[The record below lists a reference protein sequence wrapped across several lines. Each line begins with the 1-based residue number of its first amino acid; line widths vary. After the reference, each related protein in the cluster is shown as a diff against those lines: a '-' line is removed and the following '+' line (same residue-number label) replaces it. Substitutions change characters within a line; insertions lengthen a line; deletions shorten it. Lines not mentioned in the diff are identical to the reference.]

1 MYKTKPTLRN
11 VLYLD
16 QVKNHRGG
24 RMVDDIIKRLGQLD
38 STKNQWSTHWQEI
51 LDYVMPRK
59 AEVSVNYAKGAKRTE
74 KLYDS
79 SAIHANTLLAASLQ
93 GTLTSASLPWFHLRT
108 RDNSLN
114 DSRDVQVWLEDCRN
128 RMYKAFNSSNFNTE
142 VHEFYLDICSVGTAC
157 IEVEEAEVG
166 FNFRTLH
173 ISEYYIAENHKG
185 QIDTLYRKFE
195 YTARQAKQ
203 RWGDACGPKVDDALK
218 NTPDKK
224 LTFIHCVMPAEDYQ
238 GKAQTKLPYVSIY
251 ICKDDKTVVGQGG
264 YNEMPYL
271 VTRWS
276 KASGEEYG
284 RSPAYN
290 ALPDI
295 KTLNKAVELGLK
307 AWAKAIDPP
316 LLVEDDGVI
325 GRVLTKPA
333 GITVVRRGDAIK
345 PLVTGARFDVS
356 DMKETE
362 LRSAI
367 KQAFFSD
374 QLELQQGPQ
383 MTATEVQVRYE
394 LMQRLLGPTLGR
406 FQTEFLNP
414 LIERCFAIMQ
424 RNEMFAPAPA
434 VLDGINIDIEYV
446 GPLARSQRMEEATAV
461 ERLYEM
467 AANLAQIAPEVM
479 DNIDHDAAIRSR
491 AELLGVPK
499 DIMRDPGD
507 IAKQREAQQA
517 QQEEMM
523 AMQQAQQGVDIAATA
538 IPAAQQITPDN
549 VEQTEA
555 GMEAIMGAIDNA

>member
-1 MYKTKPTLRN
+1 MI
-11 VLYLD
+11 
-16 QVKNHRGG
+16 
-24 RMVDDIIKRLGQLD
+24 DDILKRLDRLD
-38 STKNQWSTHWQEI
+38 SSKSQWSTHWQEI

-59 AEVSVNYAKGAKRTE
+59 AEVTVNYSKGAKRTE
-74 KLYDS
+74 ILYDS

-93 GTLTSASLPWFHLRT
+93 GTLTSASLPWFHLKVRNN
-108 RDNSLN
+108 DLN
-114 DSRDVQVWLEDCRN
+114 ESREVQVWLEDCRN
-128 RMYKAFNSSNFNTE
+128 RMYKTFNSSNFNTE
-142 VHEFYLDICSVGTAC
+142 VHEFYLDICSIGTAC
-157 IEVEEAEVG
+157 IEVEESDG
-166 FNFRTLH
+166 DLNFRTLH

-203 RWGDACGPKVDDALK
+203 RWGDACGSKVDDALK
-218 NTPDKK
+218 NDPDKK
-224 LTFIHCVMPAEDYQ
+224 LTFVHCVMPSSDYTMKKQ
-238 GKAQTKLPYVSIY
+238 SKLPFVSIY
-251 ICKDDKTVVGQGG
+251 ICKDDKTVVSEGG

-325 GRVLTKPA
+325 GRVVTKPA
-333 GITVVRRGDAIK
+333 GITVVRRDGAIK
-345 PLVTGARFDVS
+345 PLNSGARFDVS
-356 DMKETE
+356 DMKESE
-362 LRSAI
+362 LRGSI

-414 LIERCFAIMQ
+414 LIERTFAIMQ
-424 RNEMFAPAPA
+424 RNEKFAPAPGA
-434 VLDGINIDIEYV
+434 LDGVGIDIEYV

-479 DNIDHDAAIRSR
+479 DNIDHDMAIRSR

-499 DIMRDPGD
+499 NIMRDP
-507 IAKQREAQQA
+507 KQIQEKRKAEAAQQQEQMAAQQA
-517 QQEEMM
+517 QQGADLAATVGPVAEQLTPENVENSEAGIAKMM
-523 AMQQAQQGVDIAATA
+523 EAMQ
-538 IPAAQQITPDN
+538 
-549 VEQTEA
+549 
-555 GMEAIMGAIDNA
+555 